1 MRLKIWVLLLLVT
14 SLNNLSAQ
22 KGPRPSWVNDIEFK
36 EESIQED
43 NEGFQYLLVDDQE
56 NVLLESRYWHV
67 AIKVTNVEGVQ
78 SMSDISAD
86 YDPTYQK
93 FSYHKVIV
101 WRDGKPIDQLKRTRI
116 QTLQRESSMDRS
128 LYDGSIS
135 AVINLSDVRVGD
147 IIEYDYSIQGYNPVN
162 KGNFAQSFSLGYSSP
177 VNLIYC
183 RLVAPKNKPLQVKE
197 FEGAAKPQILDKGSV
212 REYIWRQDALD
223 KTLYESTVP
232 SWYSPYK
239 SSAVTTFKNWGEVA
253 EWALPMY
260 EYPNKPVKVDK
271 PEVIEGSLESR
282 VMTLIRTV
290 QDDVRYLGFE
300 SGIGAYKPNPPAQV
314 YSQRYGDCK
323 DKSLL
328 LVSLLRDAGLEAYP
342 LLVNTEL
349 RDKLEDALPRHNAF
363 DHCVVQFNMEGKD
376 YFVDPTISNQGGDLA
391 NMSFPDYG
399 KGLLIKPGVKDLIT
413 LPGAP
418 RSSTFIKEL
427 IEMDSVGGGASLTIR
442 TEYEGM
448 RADQIRSQ
456 FAASTRESI
465 QRDYQDYYRNV
476 YPSIVVAKD
485 LQFLDYQ
492 RSGSNQVVVEEYYT
506 IPEFWVQGDEYLY
519 CETYPLVLEGIIGY
533 TKSSNYDVPYYVGR
547 PGDFEQMTQL
557 EMPRNWSVDPYF
569 IEIRGE
575 GFAYENSIESSGS
588 TVFVSHKYEVKSASI
603 PGSQLEEF
611 FKKHEDIQAELSYYL
626 IDYGSSGLSAGT
638 GGVITSVAIFLLTI
652 VVCIVIAIAV
662 YRSYDPAPAPYAE
675 DLSIGGW
682 LVLPGIGIILSPIM
696 LMVGMVSSGFF
707 DTATWSAVLS
717 IGEDKGLLMFM
728 FGLEV
733 AGNGFLLVFSAL
745 VIILFYQRRT
755 SLPRVITIFYV
766 VNLAIPILDHVL
778 IEALMPDLLGPADT
792 DETTREAFRGI
803 VAAAIWIPYF
813 HLADRVKSTFC
824 RQRNPVELD
833 ELKASYD
840 YDVPDLPG
848 EQ

>member
-1 MRLKIWVLLLLVT
+1 MI
-14 SLNNLSAQ
+14 AQ
-22 KGPRPSWVNDIEFK
+22 KGPRPSWVNEIEFK

-56 NVLLESRYWHV
+56 NMLLESRYWHV
-67 AIKVTNVEGVQ
+67 AIKITNIEGVQ
-78 SMSDISAD
+78 SMSDISVD

-147 IIEYDYSIQGYNPVN
+147 IIEYDYSVQGYNPVN
-162 KGNFAQSFSLGYSSP
+162 RGSFAQSFSLGYSSP

-183 RLVAPKNKPLQVKE
+183 RLVAPKNKALQVKD
-197 FEGAAKPQILDKGSV
+197 FEGAAKPQILDKESV
-212 REYIWRQDALD
+212 REYIWRQEALD

-239 SSAVTTFKNWGEVA
+239 RSAVTTFKNWGEVA

-260 EYPNKPVKVDK
+260 EYPDKPVKIDK
-271 PEVIEGSLESR
+271 PEVTEGSLESR
-282 VMTLIRTV
+282 VMALIRTV

-300 SGIGAYKPNPPAQV
+300 SGIGAYKPNPPVQV

-349 RDKLEDALPRHNAF
+349 REKLVDRLPRHNAF

-376 YFVDPTISNQGGDLA
+376 YYVDPTISNQGGDLEH
-391 NMSFPDYG
+391 MSFPDYG

-418 RSSTFIKEL
+418 RYSTFIKEL
-427 IEMDSVGGGASLTIR
+427 IEMDSVGGSASLTIR

-448 RADQIRSQ
+448 RADNIRSQ

-476 YPSIVVAKD
+476 YSSIVVAKD
-485 LQFLDYQ
+485 LKFLDYQ

-506 IPEFWVQGDEYLY
+506 IPDFWLQGDEYLY
-519 CETYPLVLEGIIGY
+519 CETYPLVLEGKIGY
-533 TKSSNYDVPYYVGR
+533 AKSSNYDVPYYVGR
-547 PGDFEQMTQL
+547 PENFEQMTQL
-557 EMPRNWSVDPYF
+557 EMPRNWPVEPYF
-569 IEIRGE
+569 IEIKGE
-575 GFAYENSIESSGS
+575 GFSYENSIESTGS
-588 TVFVSHKYEVKSASI
+588 TVFVSHKYEVTSASI
-603 PGSQLEEF
+603 PGSQLEAF

-626 IDYGSSGLSAGT
+626 IDDGGIGSLDLSSGT
-638 GGVITSVAIFLLTI
+638 GGVIIS
-652 VVCIVIAIAV
+652 IAILLVTIMVSVIMAVVV
-662 YRSYDPAPAPYAE
+662 YRSYDPAPVPYAQN
-675 DLSIGGW
+675 LSIGGW
-682 LVLPGIGIILSPIM
+682 LVLPAIGIILSPI
-696 LMVGMVSSGFF
+696 LLIFGTLNAGFF
-707 DTATWSAVLS
+707 DAEAWSAIMSMEEQRGVM
-717 IGEDKGLLMFM
+717 ILMFS
-728 FGLEV
+728 LEI
-733 AGNGFLLVFSAL
+733 AANGFLLVLSAL
-745 VIILFYQRRT
+745 VIILFFERRT
-755 SLPRVITIFYV
+755 SLPRVITLFYV
-766 VNLAIPILDHVL
+766 FNLAIPILDHILV
-778 IEALMPDLLGPADT
+778 EALMPDLLGPEDV
-792 DETTREAFRGI
+792 DETIREAFRGT

-813 HLADRVKSTFC
+813 NIADRVKSTFC
-824 RQRNPVELD
+824 KQRKPVALD
-833 ELKASYD
+833 ELKTTYD

-848 EQ
+848 ER